1 MANLQF
7 QTNSPIEPEKLMSY
21 ITDFENYQKF
31 FPHQIKSIKILDRQ
45 DNEITTEETIIFS
58 TLIKSAF
65 TQKSHHKLVS
75 DKELFTE
82 IIEGPAKGSMI
93 KIVCTK
99 DDQGSQIKFDVDMIE
114 YDLDFHNQFYHS
126 GYLIDTDIPEE
137 KARQFIKKHEST
149 FDTLSDEFIKKI
161 NYFKK

>member
-31 FPHQIKSIKILDRQ
+31 FPHQIKSVKILDRQ
-45 DNEITTEETIIFS
+45 NNETITEETIIFS

-65 TQKSHHKLVS
+65 VQKSHHKLIS

-82 IIEGPAKGSMI
+82 IIAGPAKGSMI
-93 KIVCTK
+93 KIICAK
-99 DDQGSQIKFDVDMIE
+99 NDQGSQIKFDVDMK
-114 YDLDFHNQFYHS
+114 LS
-126 GYLIDTDIPEE
+126 L
-137 KARQFIKKHEST
+137 KAKFLGIFIKKLYKRYLT
-149 FDTLSDEFIKKI
+149 AIIYKI
-161 NYFKK
+161 NNREFEK